1 MVHSLQLRWLFQQ
14 ASCPNQPS
22 SEGRPPNVSLTIS
35 KGGDASQVLSA
46 DLCNILHYKSLPG
59 QLIKEVSCHKWC
71 FTGEDNLLMETRWK
85 GRSHFEAS
93 KKKKNLSL

>member
-1 MVHSLQLRWLFQQ
+1 MVALPAVTMVISAGPLPKPALF
-14 ASCPNQPS
+14 
-22 SEGRPPNVSLTIS
+22 RRKTPNVPLTIG
-35 KGGDASQVLSA
+35 KGGDASQVLGA

-85 GRSHFEAS
+85 GRQGVIL
-93 KKKKNLSL
+93 KPQNKT